1 MRKVIVYAY
10 INKNLG
16 DDLFIDILCRRYLHV
31 QFQLMVMNQA
41 DTTFTKK
48 IPNLVVK
55 HLAQSKL
62 KFFWNVVAWNNL
74 TGKHGE
80 LLSELVPEKKELQ
93 DADAVVYVGG
103 SLFMEP
109 TDTRLLAAEQWRQRI
124 AYAKNFY
131 ILGCNFGPY
140 STQTYVDTYA
150 QVFSN
155 ATDVCMRDVKSANLF
170 TGVESV
176 RLSTDIVL
184 GMKPKIIEKEK
195 LCIISVIELANR
207 SDLSGKREVYK
218 QVIHGYIKE
227 LLDKKYTLQLISFC
241 EPQGDL
247 EIIKEII
254 DELNLTKEEI
264 NNVKIYD
271 YQANL
276 GEALNLFERAELVIA
291 TRFHAMI
298 LALVNNAKVLPI
310 VYSQKM
316 TNVLE
321 DVDFKGPLVKIS
333 ELTSCDTESVK
344 NNIEEL
350 IQSEVLD
357 ISNTQKLAQKQF
369 EKLDELLNQKV

>member
-1 MRKVIVYAY
+1 MKKVIVYAY

-16 DDLFIDILCRRYLHV
+16 DDLFIDILCQRYPHV

-41 DTTFTKK
+41 DTTFTEK

-55 HLAQSKL
+55 HLSQSKI

-74 TGKHGE
+74 TGKHGQ
-80 LLSELVPEKKELQ
+80 LLSDLVPEKKELQ
-93 DADAVVYVGG
+93 DADAVIYVGG

-109 TDTRLLAAEQWRQRI
+109 TDTRLLAAEQWRKRI
-124 AYAKNFY
+124 AYAKKFY

-140 STQTYVDTYA
+140 STQSYVDTYA
-150 QVFSN
+150 DVFSN
-155 ATDVCMRDVKSANLF
+155 ATDVCMRDEKSANLF
-170 TGVESV
+170 ADVESV

-184 GMKPKIIEKEK
+184 GMNPEKIEKEK
-195 LCIISVIELANR
+195 LCVISVIELANR
-207 SDLSGKREVYK
+207 SELDGQREAYK
-218 QVIHGYIKE
+218 KVIQEYAKE
-227 LLDKKYTLQLISFC
+227 LLAQKYTLQFISFC

-247 EIIKEII
+247 AIIKEII
-254 DELNLTKEEI
+254 KELNLTKEES

-276 GEALNLFERAELVIA
+276 EEALKLFERAELVIA

-316 TNVLE
+316 TNVLD
-321 DVDFKGPLVKIS
+321 DVNFKGPLVHIS
-333 ELTSCDTESVK
+333 QLTHSDIESSK
-344 NNIEEL
+344 NNIKEL

-357 ISNTQKLAQKQF
+357 VSDIQKLAQKQF
-369 EKLDELLNQKV
+369 EKLDELLNR